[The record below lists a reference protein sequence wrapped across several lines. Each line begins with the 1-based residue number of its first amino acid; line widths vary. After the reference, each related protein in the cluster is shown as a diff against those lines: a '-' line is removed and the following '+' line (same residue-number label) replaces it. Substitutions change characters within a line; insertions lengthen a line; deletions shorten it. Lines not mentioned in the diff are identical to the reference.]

1 MCSSHQAHNNY
12 TSFTVRSPLRSEL
25 SVKFFLLW
33 GGGRSFARLWCVV
46 SESANWVCL
55 LLSILSIPF
64 ILYSLALGSALCVLF
79 HGALR
84 FLEGVFN
91 RPSWLFIVGVV
102 FLGYPCSGFLL
113 GQYLAL
119 NHCLFFY
126 AGFQTDHL
134 DLRCARARRL
144 SHTPALYCSSIFY
157 TFFRL
162 GLHCVCASTVHPA
175 FEQRRFVTVASICN
189 LRRHFFLYF
198 RARYFGV
205 ILVFFG
211 GSCSKLTLWNSGAE
225 FLPFCRRAIFS
236 FVGRYSLLLYFD
248 GDDSTSN
255 SVLRGFLT
263 AANTSCS
270 LDF

>member
-1 MCSSHQAHNNY
+1 MSYQSPQTGCVCYCQFY
-12 TSFTVRSPLRSEL
+12 QFRLFFTSR
-25 SVKFFLLW
+25 
-33 GGGRSFARLWCVV
+33 RLG
-46 SESANWVCL
+46 L
-55 LLSILSIPF
+55 H
-64 ILYSLALGSALCVLF
+64 CVLFF
-79 HGALR
+79 HGALS
-84 FLEGVFN
+84 FLEGVLN

-113 GQYLAL
+113 GQFLAL

-126 AGFQTDHL
+126 AGLQTDHL
-134 DLRCARARRL
+134 DLRRARL
-144 SHTPALYCSSIFY
+144 SHTPVLYCSSIFF

-211 GSCSKLTLWNSGAE
+211 GSCSELTLWNSGAE

-236 FVGRYSLLLYFD
+236 FVGRYFLLLDFD